1 MALTNEEVRHI
12 ARLARLALTDA
23 EIERYGADLSVILD
37 HFRALQELDT
47 SSVPSAAHASLL
59 SNVSRED
66 VARLSLPAEEVI
78 ANAPHHQ
85 DQCLRVPPIL
95 E

>member
-23 EIERYGADLSVILD
+23 EIERYRADLSMILA
-37 HFRALQELDT
+37 HFRVLQELDT
-47 SSVPSAAHASLL
+47 SSVPTAAHATLL

-66 VARLSLPAEEVI
+66 LPQPSLPAEVVV